1 MKTLKAFCFAI
12 VFLLVALAQSLNVFA
27 TENMAR
33 LVIVRKP
40 ESSPRVK
47 LAATELRRYIYLRT
61 GSLCKISDTAP
72 TSSSQIIFNTDGSLT
87 EEQFNIRTKTTGVRS
102 IVTITGGSDLGILYG
117 AYRYIEKLGA
127 RFYLHGDVIPDKRIT
142 SLPEVNEDGKPL
154 FATRGILPFHDFFEG
169 PDWWNTDDYKT
180 YAVQMAKLR
189 MNFIGLHNYPER
201 QQGYPGP
208 EPTVWIGLPEDN
220 DSKGDVTFS
229 YPAFFANT
237 LRPGWGN
244 IPMKTSD
251 YVGGASELFEHDAYG
266 PDPQIGYCPWPTE
279 PSDCNTVFNRTA
291 AMYREAFSLARGLG
305 IKTCIGTETPL
316 TIPESVKKRLIS
328 KGENPADSTVV
339 SEIYQGMF
347 QRITKAFPV
356 DYYWLWTPE
365 EWNGGNKPNQFATT
379 ATDIRAALGAL
390 TKLGNPLTLATCGW
404 VLGPQNDRAALDNL
418 LPKNS
423 PMSCINQGVGHT
435 PVESSFGRIQ
445 GRPKWAIPW
454 FENDPNMTGPQPWVG
469 RMIYDGADALRYGC
483 TGLIGIHWRTK
494 VIEMNIAALAQ
505 AGWSIPEGFQPIIK
519 PVGAVKGDAV
529 SLNVPI
535 SGTNEGQVYQTIR
548 NNTEGYQLEIPN
560 GTYTVTVKLVEPT
573 FDAVGKR
580 IFGINIQGKTI
591 FDRVDIFEKAGKER
605 ALDLDANKVRVVDGR
620 LNLQFIRITD
630 SPCIAGITI
639 NGMTDA
645 VNQIPGQPY
654 TRKIN
659 CGGPTWNDFE
669 ADQVATV
676 TGIQGEERSLGTSAF
691 YDDWTEI
698 NFGPQAAPEISKLFK
713 KLDGKA
719 FPEISGWGAGPGRVT
734 VKNKPWTEEAK
745 RFTFV
750 DEMEAIRPVVK
761 GAGNLERFDY
771 WLNTFRFTRAMAQFG
786 CAVGE
791 MSQVMKG
798 PNVDKVRALTVRKEL
813 ARLWVAMIRFQIAA
827 VDTPGEMGT
836 IANLEQQSRGTA
848 QLLTRRDSALTKLL
862 GTPLPPACQP
872 LTTYEGPARIIVPTV
887 RTQIAP
893 NEKLSLKIILVGGTQ
908 PKTATL
914 HWRTMGSGSFRRVP
928 LEHIAR
934 SVYSVS
940 LPAETNDFE
949 YYIETGGTNGTKLM
963 WPATAPQLNQT
974 VIVADIANI
983 PSE

>member
-1 MKTLKAFCFAI
+1 MKTQNAFRLTI
-12 VFLLVALAQSLNVFA
+12 VFLILVLSQSLKVFG
-27 TENMAR
+27 TENIVK

-40 ESSPRVK
+40 ECSPRVQ
-47 LAATELRRYIYLRT
+47 LAASELRRYIYLRT
-61 GSLCKISDTAP
+61 GSLSKIAETAP
-72 TSSSQIIFNTDGSLT
+72 ASAGQIGLT
-87 EEQFNIRTKTTGVRS
+87 IDRALGAEQFSIRTTVINSHRMVS
-102 IVTITGGSDLGILYG
+102 IKGGSDLGILYG
-117 AYRYIEKLGA
+117 AYRFIEKLGV
-127 RFYLHGDVIPDKRIT
+127 RFYLHGDVIPDNRIT
-142 SLPEVNEDGKPL
+142 SLPEVNEEDKPL

-201 QQGYPGP
+201 QEGYPGP

-229 YPAFFANT
+229 YPGFFANT

-251 YVGGASELFEHDAYG
+251 YVGGAAELFEHDGYG
-266 PDPQIGYCPWPTE
+266 PNPQIGYCPWPTE

-291 AMYREAFSLARGLG
+291 EMYRETFSLAHGLG

-316 TIPESVKKRLIS
+316 TIPERVKERLIS
-328 KGENPADSTVV
+328 KGKNPADSTVV

-347 QRITKAFPV
+347 QRIVKAFPV

-365 EWNGGNKPNQFATT
+365 EWNGGNKPNQFVTT

-390 TKLGNPLTLATCGW
+390 NKLGNPLTLATCGW

-423 PMSCINQGVGHT
+423 PMSCINQGVGHR

-505 AGWSIPEGFQPIIK
+505 AGWSIPEGFRPIVK
-519 PVGAVKGDAV
+519 PSGAIKGDAV
-529 SLNVPI
+529 NLNTLVN
-535 SGTNEGQVYQTIR
+535 GTDIDPVYQTIR
-548 NNTEGYQLEIPN
+548 NNPEGYQLEIPN
-560 GTYTVTVKLVEPT
+560 GIYTVTLKFVEPT
-573 FDAVGKR
+573 FDNVGKR

-591 FDRVDIFEKAGKER
+591 FDRIDIFQKAGKQR
-605 ALDLDANKVRVVDGR
+605 AIDLDAKEVRVIDGW
-620 LNLQFIRITD
+620 LNLQFLRITD
-630 SPCIAGITI
+630 SPCIAGISI
-639 NGMTDA
+639 KGMTDA

-654 TRKIN
+654 SRKIN
-659 CGGPTWNDFE
+659 CGGPAWNDFE
-669 ADQVATV
+669 ADHVAS
-676 TGIQGEERSLGTSAF
+676 GGGNAGEDRSLGAATF
-691 YDDWTEI
+691 YEDWANV
-698 NFGPQAAPEISKLFK
+698 NFGNEAGPGIGKLFIR
-713 KLDGKA
+713 LDGKA
-719 FPEISGWGAGPGRVT
+719 FPEVSGWGGGPGRVT
-734 VKNKPWTEEAK
+734 VRNKPWAEEAK

-750 DEMEAIRPVVK
+750 DEMEALRQKVK

-771 WLNTFRFTRAMAQFG
+771 WLNTFRYTRAMAKFG

-791 MSQVMKG
+791 LNKIMKG
-798 PNVDKVRALTVRKEL
+798 KEVDKARALSARQEL
-813 ARLWVAMIRFQIAA
+813 AQLWVEMIRFQIAA

-836 IANLEQQSRGTA
+836 IANLEQQSRGAA
-848 QLLTRRDSALTKLL
+848 QLLTKHDAALTKLL
-862 GTPLPPACQP
+862 GTELPASCQP
-872 LTTYEGPARIIVPTV
+872 SKMYEGAARVIVPTV

-893 NEKLSLKIILVGGTQ
+893 NEKLSLKIILLGVKQ
-908 PKTATL
+908 PTVATL
-914 HWRTMGSGSFRRVP
+914 YWRTMGSGRFRRVP

-934 SVYSVS
+934 SVYSVT
-940 LPAETNDFE
+940 LPAETYDFE
-949 YYIETGGTNGTKLM
+949 YYIETGGTNGTKLI

-974 VIVADIANI
+974 VIVSDVATI
-983 PSE
+983 PTE